1 MYLTV
6 FLGGEYGNADV
17 TELYNSKKR
26 KWKIVNRKNG
36 FPKLNGFSAVGFD
49 ENAYVFGG
57 WDINELEVRNGL
69 MLVTYLGDNLCM
81 LASDLNIFV
90 IIWFIYLLKLAS
102 GNSITKMSP
111 TNRFG

>member
-36 FPKLNGFSAVGFD
+36 FAKLNGFSAVGFD
-49 ENAYVFGG
+49 QNAYVFGG

-69 MLVTYLGDNLCM
+69 LEGHE
-81 LASDLNIFV
+81 
-90 IIWFIYLLKLAS
+90 
-102 GNSITKMSP
+102 GRMSREP
-111 TNRFG
+111 DCSENPIKQKSSKNES

>member
-36 FPKLNGFSAVGFD
+36 FAKLNGFSAVGFD
-49 ENAYVFGG
+49 QNAYVFGG

-69 MLVTYLGDNLCM
+69 LEEQVACHVNQPVVKILSSKKVRKMNPDF
-81 LASDLNIFV
+81 SWI
-90 IIWFIYLLKLAS
+90 LLDQEMTS
-102 GNSITKMSP
+102 SP
-111 TNRFG
+111 GIH